1 MNAPV
6 SLCRCVYVCLQ
17 GWAFVFFRR
26 NKCNLRKGS
35 VVEPCQGVLG
45 TQRQKDWEQE
55 WLCHSHSYN
64 HEKCAVSV
72 RVCVTSENI
81 LCSKVAHRNLLLC
94 MNIMLFTSVFRLTCI
109 WLTLTYKC
117 HNKIRIRLR
126 TDVLHGNK
134 GGCELLGVL
143 MKTKLSC
150 WLWHISAPLHR
161 LNFQLESYAGTVYQR
176 PAAPMH
182 LSVVLQHAQL
192 LQYTEPSHASRAHT
206 WADK

>member
-1 MNAPV
+1 MQGLMSRSLYKSTLNHSSLYRLWWLSSLLQRGKQICVSVSGGKWYVYTAWVKMNAPV

-94 MNIMLFTSVFRLTCI
+94 MDIMLFTSVFRLTCI
-109 WLTLTYKC
+109 WLTLTLK
-117 HNKIRIRLR
+117 
-126 TDVLHGNK
+126 V
-134 GGCELLGVL
+134 
-143 MKTKLSC
+143 S
-150 WLWHISAPLHR
+150 
-161 LNFQLESYAGTVYQR
+161 Q
-176 PAAPMH
+176 
-182 LSVVLQHAQL
+182 
-192 LQYTEPSHASRAHT
+192 
-206 WADK
+206 